1 MEQPAGSPAPPRQR
15 MGPTR
20 RGRMV
25 FLLAAVVLVV
35 AVWWIQRRR
44 PTLAG
49 WGTDL
54 ASALHQAR
62 AERRGVLVL
71 FQASPPSQV
80 ARDLARTTLA
90 KKANRRAAEAFVRAV
105 IAVDVGLTCPIAT
118 TYRLRRLPTL
128 MILDADGR
136 EKNRREGPVAEV
148 DFREGFLNCRAVRR
162 PG

>member
-1 MEQPAGSPAPPRQR
+1 MEQPAGSPAPPRQTT
-15 MGPTR
+15 GPTR

-25 FLLAAVVLVV
+25 FLLAAVILVV

-44 PTLAG
+44 PALAG

-54 ASALHQAR
+54 ASALQQAR
-62 AERRGVLVL
+62 TDRRSVLVL

-90 KKANRRAAEAFVRAV
+90 KSRNRRAAEGFIRVV
-105 IAVDVGLTCPIAT
+105 VAVDVGLTDPTAT

-128 MILDADGR
+128 MVLDAGGR
-136 EKNRREGPVAEV
+136 EKNRREGPVGEV
-148 DFREGFLNCRAVRR
+148 DFRDGFLDLRAVRR
-162 PG
+162 PS